1 MSITTE
7 DAFAAAVASVSPVAL
22 MAVYTDDAT
31 VSGSAQGQ
39 VTGVYPDP
47 ATVLAGVAYGPSGAD
62 YTGTLAWSSAADISA
77 AVLAALQATAIP
89 VNLTKVRGQT
99 IGGSGT
105 AVDPW
110 GP

>member
-7 DAFAAAVASVSPVAL
+7 DAFAAAVASVSPSAL
-22 MAVYTDDAT
+22 MAVYTDDAV

-62 YTGTLAWSSAADISA
+62 YTGTLAWTSAADISA